1 MGNKSFLLTKYS
13 KTLSKY
19 FMLDKEIAVFYDL
32 NDLGNKINYFLKH
45 EKERQQI
52 IQKDFQKV
60 KNFTY
65 KNQISNILNNS

>member
-1 MGNKSFLLTKYS
+1 
-13 KTLSKY
+13 
-19 FMLDKEIAVFYDL
+19 MLDKEIAVFYDL